1 MRKVE
6 LTAVIVLTIT
16 VGGISTSHAYTKR
29 KRQLASSAI
38 SMVMPSSLTSVLND
52 DSLTPSIERK
62 RKQIVDNFFSATE
75 ETEQKEVTSSSAEI
89 LEEEIPASTSLE
101 DVSKVNPAI
110 DYSYYEEIEKPKFSG
125 VSYLG
130 NNYELGYFSGTGY
143 VPTWTN
149 QVFQWNDFPS
159 HYLAEYNSNPGQAIF
174 NLRIGSEVTISGQS
188 YIVYDIVYNQANDQ
202 EGLDLVLNSGA
213 NASIQVCTSTL
224 DDATLNIYFLN

>member
-52 DSLTPSIERK
+52 DALTPSIERK
-62 RKQIVDNFFSATE
+62 RKQIVDNFFSAT
-75 ETEQKEVTSSSAEI
+75 
-89 LEEEIPASTSLE
+89 
-101 DVSKVNPAI
+101 
-110 DYSYYEEIEKPKFSG
+110 EEIEKPKFSG

-174 NLRIGSEVTISGQS
+174 NLRVGSEVTISGQS

>member
-1 MRKVE
+1 MRKIE
-6 LTAVIVLTIT
+6 LTAVVVLTIT
-16 VGGISTSHAYTKR
+16 IGGISTSHTYTKQR
-29 KRQLASSAI
+29 KQLRTPAI
-38 SMVMPSSLTSVLND
+38 SVTTPSSLSEILYDNTMPTS
-52 DSLTPSIERK
+52 SSK
-62 RKQIVDNFFSATE
+62 KKQIVEKILSTTGEA
-75 ETEQKEVTSSSAEI
+75 VASSSEI

-101 DVSKVNPAI
+101 DVSEVNQAI
-110 DYSYYEEIEKPKFSG
+110 DYSYYEEIEKPVFSG